1 MAPTSYNLDE
11 ETCIKFVREIIKA
24 LNFIHE
30 KSIIHLDL
38 KPQNIMMKSG
48 DREEYRVSVRN

>member
-1 MAPTSYNLDE
+1 M
-11 ETCIKFVREIIKA
+11 KFVREIIKA

-30 KSIIHLDL
+30 RGIIHLDL

-48 DREEYRVSVRN
+48 DTEEYRVGTRNNRTTTIDLR